1 MLRLWPLMLGESVV
15 MPFSALGHR
24 AGEDETTADA
34 YIKEEM
40 GGYGRHTIKRIIYSL
55 RQ

>member
-1 MLRLWPLMLGESVV
+1 MLGESVV

-40 GGYGRHTIKRIIYSL
+40 GGNGRHAVVRFIYCL
-55 RQ
+55 RL